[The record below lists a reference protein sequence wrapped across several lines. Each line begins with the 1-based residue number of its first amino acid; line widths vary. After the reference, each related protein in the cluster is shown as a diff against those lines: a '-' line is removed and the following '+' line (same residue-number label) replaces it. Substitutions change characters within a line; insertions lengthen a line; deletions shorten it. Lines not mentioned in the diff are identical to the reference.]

1 MRLIWNHEA
10 LNLSPSILNKKLP
23 LHCLI
28 SAGPTREWID
38 SVRFMSNPSSGK
50 MGFALACAA
59 KERGMQV
66 TLVSGPV
73 QLAKPEGV
81 KVIDVETALEMKSAM
96 DCHFKKADLIIMSAA
111 VSDHRTELRSE
122 RKISKDEF
130 PQTLNLIKNPDILK
144 ILGSKKK
151 PHQVLVGFAAESHN
165 VVESA
170 SKKLEQKKLDWIV
183 ANDISK
189 KEIGFSSNQNEVYLI
204 GAKGTYRQINLADKG
219 IIAKEILDAIHPT
232 WLEKAH

>member
-1 MRLIWNHEA
+1 M
-10 LNLSPSILNKKLP
+10 SPSILNKKLP
-23 LHCLI
+23 FHCLI

-38 SVRFMSNPSSGK
+38 SVRFISNPSSGK

-81 KVIDVETALEMKSAM
+81 KVIDVETALEMHRAM
-96 DCHFKKADLIIMSAA
+96 EDHFQKADLIIMSAA
-111 VSDHRTELRSE
+111 VSDHRTELTSK
-122 RKISKDEF
+122 RKMSKDEF
-130 PQTLNLIKNPDILK
+130 PKSLNLIKNPDILK
-144 ILGSKKK
+144 TLGSKKK
-151 PHQVLVGFAAESHN
+151 SHQVLVGFAAESHN

-170 SKKLEQKKLDWIV
+170 AKKLKQKNLDWIV
-183 ANDISK
+183 ANDISN
-189 KEIGFSSNQNEVYLI
+189 KEIGFSSDQNEVHLI
-204 GAKGTYRQINLADKG
+204 GAKGNCRQISLADKG
-219 IIAKEILDAIHPT
+219 IIAKEILDAIYPT